1 MIFYFKAH
9 ASSAPVSVSSRAPPR
24 LNWMW
29 SHFSSKQKKTTQS
42 LLRFQWKKQQQQT
55 SRLKRFCANVI
66 IVFVYS
72 SFKLNGLA
80 ACISWVTLNNQYLGL
95 QIGILGKNVSITEG
109 TNWYFI
115 VFIGQT
121 NWPQLILPP
130 FTTWGGTTTLHNVHG
145 WQYAHEF
152 NMKTSNV
159 HLIKGQ

>member
-29 SHFSSKQKKTTQS
+29 SHFSSKQKK
-42 LLRFQWKKQQQQT
+42 LLKVCYGFSKKKQNNNKHQGW
-55 SRLKRFCANVI
+55 ND
-66 IVFVYS
+66 FVQMLSLFVSS
-72 SFKLNGLA
+72 SFKLSGLA

-152 NMKTSNV
+152 NLKTSNV

>member
-55 SRLKRFCANVI
+55 SRLKRFCANAI

-95 QIGILGKNVSITEG
+95 QIGILGKKCLHHRR
-109 TNWYFI
+109 YKL
-115 VFIGQT
+115 VFHCVYRSD
-121 NWPQLILPP
+121 QLTPID
-130 FTTWGGTTTLHNVHG
+130 FTTL
-145 WQYAHEF
+145 Y
-152 NMKTSNV
+152 NMKWHNNPAQCTWLAV
-159 HLIKGQ
+159 CPWV